1 MPTIYQVLVLT
12 WCGGVRTV
20 DFQQEGWCGMG
31 AGPVANGLA
40 TSGGHRP
47 WRAEN
52 RGPDVATMLG
62 VVLLVVC
69 LALWPAVARGQASPD
84 PADASAAP
92 APQVATA
99 APAPEAAAPAPAP
112 DPAPST
118 SRPKATVP
126 ARTPHVSSP
135 APSTAPP
142 TSPAPAASAPRSW
155 RPAPVSHAPA
165 AIARSTVR
173 APASVRRS
181 SRASSHK
188 RSLTRR
194 RTRRHH
200 VVESAAPARRHHV
213 VDSAAPSRTSLVKP
227 LMRAIGFLPLAR
239 PRAESSRVAASE
251 IGVAGLSLLL
261 LAVAGCVLL
270 VMAARFDRGRLGG

>member
-1 MPTIYQVLVLT
+1 
-12 WCGGVRTV
+12 
-20 DFQQEGWCGMG
+20 MG

-40 TSGGHRP
+40 TSGGDRT

-52 RGPDVATMLG
+52 RGPDVAAMLG

-99 APAPEAAAPAPAP
+99 APAPSARSCCARARSGAIDLPTEGERAGAHSARVESGTISGATHIPAPA
-112 DPAPST
+112 
-118 SRPKATVP
+118 
-126 ARTPHVSSP
+126 
-135 APSTAPP
+135 
-142 TSPAPAASAPRSW
+142 PAPAASAPRSW

-165 AIARSTVR
+165 TIAHSTVR
-173 APASVRRS
+173 APASVHRS

-188 RSLTRR
+188 RSLARR
-194 RTRRHH
+194 ARRHH

-213 VDSAAPSRTSLVKP
+213 VESAAPSRTSLVKP
-227 LMRAIGFLPLAR
+227 LMRAIGFGPLAR